1 MAMQPIEEFYNVQ
14 RNILDRVDSDS
25 FDEEQAK
32 GLALLFGLDVFQK
45 LIKRNENRV
54 DDEIEVEKTAEV
66 LRNGRNDVLWQN
78 RQQVLKD
85 YDTIQN
91 DGRYAFF
98 DAEAEAAFN
107 NPLTHENSQIKINE
121 GKSDWTFD
129 PREFEDEKSPMYKV
143 KDNWKRDYIDDVL
156 YKDFMDTY
164 DKIDQNIT
172 TFDEFNKDN
181 AELTRLN
188 IKYANRPSNRSF
200 LRQWNLFG
208 RRRTKKLKADV
219 ETARKNY
226 DTLLK
231 TREGYLNPTDEKF
244 VVKELTQEMYDT
256 GLTFDEFD
264 FKNIDAYRGLTPDAQ
279 TTAIQKFKDNERN
292 GIKNTSYEVSKI
304 ITLTELNEN
313 FNKQTMLYNEIKNT
327 DPDFLKTK
335 PEQLQNQS
343 YDDYINSEPYKKWLQ
358 SRDDAYAPNSKKDLK
373 AKERAGFNLNFSEQT
388 ILSIRDNLGYIA
400 EIQQFKKDL
409 DDNKITQ
416 EEYDIKVNEYIN
428 KTVTNAL
435 NQELGTV
442 DAKQK
447 YINETTQFLQ
457 NQHFNFINSREG
469 EDYILGQWK
478 NEQNQKRTF
487 YNNNLQEG
495 KEPVLLL
502 TDEAAR
508 KEYSLQKQD
517 EIIAY
522 AALLTRYLVIDPT
535 TGIIG
540 RNPEL
545 REEDEF
551 FDIPPDFFDE
561 MD

>member
-45 LIKRNENRV
+45 LIKRNQNRV
-54 DDEIEVEKTAEV
+54 DDEIEIEKTAEV

-85 YDTIQN
+85 FDTIQN

-107 NPLTHENSQIKINE
+107 NPKTHENSKIRINE
-121 GKSDWTFD
+121 GKADWTFD
-129 PREFEDEKSPMYKV
+129 PREFEDPKSPMYKV
-143 KDNWKRDYIDDVL
+143 KNNWKRDYIDKVL
-156 YKDFMDTY
+156 YEDFMDTY

-172 TFDEFNKDN
+172 TFDEFNKEN
-181 AELTRLN
+181 AELTKLN

-208 RRRTKKLKADV
+208 RRRTQKLKADV
-219 ETARKNY
+219 ETARKDY

-231 TREGYLNPTDEKF
+231 TREGYLNPTDEEF
-244 VVKELTQEMYDT
+244 VVKQLTQKMYDT

-358 SRDDAYAPNSKKDLK
+358 SRDDAYAPNSKKDLE
-373 AKERAGFNLNFSEQT
+373 AKERAGFNLNFSEKT

-400 EIQQFKKDL
+400 EIQQFKKEL
-409 DDNKITQ
+409 DNNEINQ

-435 NQELGTV
+435 NQELGTI

-469 EDYILGQWK
+469 EDYILNTFK
-478 NEQNQKRTF
+478 PEQNKKREY
-487 YNNNLQEG
+487 YNKNLPEG

-540 RNPEL
+540 SNPEL

-551 FDIPPDFFDE
+551 FDIPSDFFDE
-561 MD
+561 ME